1 MAGKFNDF
9 MAETKSL
16 LKDLITKESSKED
29 IERISNIDKSL
40 DSLAQEYL
48 SKETELKE
56 MKELV
61 VDQVKNTGFKVNGNQ
76 TDDSGVSETPKDFDS
91 VLKESIDKIIQARKN

>member
-48 SKETELKE
+48 NKETELNE

-76 TDDSGVSETPKDFDS
+76 VDDSGVSETPKDFDS

>member
-16 LKDLITKESSKED
+16 LKDLITKESSKEE

-76 TDDSGVSETPKDFDS
+76 VDDSGVSETPKDFDS

>member
-76 TDDSGVSETPKDFDS
+76 TDDSGVRDTPKDFDS

>member
-9 MAETKSL
+9 MDETKSL

>member
-76 TDDSGVSETPKDFDS
+76 VDDSGVSETPKDIDS

>member
-76 TDDSGVSETPKDFDS
+76 VDDSGVSETPKDFDS